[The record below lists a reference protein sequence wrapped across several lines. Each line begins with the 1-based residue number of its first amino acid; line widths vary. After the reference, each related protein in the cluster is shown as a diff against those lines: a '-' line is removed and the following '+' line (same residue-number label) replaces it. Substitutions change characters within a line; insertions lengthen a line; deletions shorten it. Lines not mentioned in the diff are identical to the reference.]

1 MNPPVMTSS
10 WPCRLTEHCEK
21 CFEEQ
26 HAILWPNLSRAVSL
40 LAILNTSM
48 FFLSGAVQFRGYFW
62 PIYSLGLLASVE
74 VVLLLPL
81 GLNRQL
87 WFYLSVLLVWLAAG
101 WFFVGSLLFWL
112 TTARI
117 PA

>member
-1 MNPPVMTSS
+1 MDSPISTS
-10 WPCRLTEHCEK
+10 WPCRIKEHCQR

-62 PIYSLGLLASVE
+62 PIYSLALLAVIE
-74 VVLLLPL
+74 VVLLLPM

-101 WFFVGSLLFWL
+101 WFFVGSVLFWL
-112 TTARI
+112 TTARV